1 MGNYHSTR
9 PPVEGCPQPETPIR
23 ERAWTDAQKGPTIVC
38 CVCGEPCSI
47 YSPVCAKCAAAIGDT
62 P

>member
-1 MGNYHSTR
+1 MTAPNS
-9 PPVEGCPQPETPIR
+9 PTPDTR
-23 ERAWTDAQKGPTIVC
+23 ERAWTDAQKSGPQVVC

-47 YSPVCAKCAAAIGDT
+47 YLPACAKCTSEMLAAIGDK

>member
-1 MGNYHSTR
+1 MSI
-9 PPVEGCPQPETPIR
+9 PDCPQPETPIR
-23 ERAWTDAQKGPTIVC
+23 ERAWSDAQKVPQIVC

-47 YSPVCAKCAAAIGDT
+47 YSPVCAKCAATIGEL